1 VNGGNTLLLPNRN
14 LDFSYTKIDLGVTY
28 QWKPWMALYTQLDN
42 LTSNQHIGPIGYPS
56 QPMNFRTGVRFTI
69 SIVKR

>member
-1 VNGGNTLLLPNRN
+1 
-14 LDFSYTKIDLGVTY
+14 
-28 QWKPWMALYTQLDN
+28 MALYTQLDN